1 MRVVIV
7 LTIIVGAAAMLG
19 LGKASADLPRS
30 TSTSVSC
37 PAVRLIGQPGTCTA
51 SVTDTDT
58 GSAMTPTGIVEL
70 SATGIHGFA
79 ERASCTLSAGSCQVT
94 YPGDVL
100 GLQTITA
107 MDEGDSGH
115 AGSSN
120 TVEVYVSAII
130 GPGPC
135 CFVPRVKGESL
146 SQAKQT
152 LRRVGF
158 SVGKIDRAFSKLV
171 AKGRVIAE
179 RPGAGKIVSPRR
191 YTKIAGQFGS
201 LRRTKVALLVSK
213 GKPQARP

>member
-1 MRVVIV
+1 
-7 LTIIVGAAAMLG
+7 MLG

-51 SVTDTDT
+51 RVTNTDT
-58 GSAMTPTGIVEL
+58 GSATTPTGIVEL

-79 ERASCTLSAGSCQVT
+79 ERASCALSAGSCQVT
-94 YPGDVL
+94 CPGDLL
-100 GLQTITA
+100 GLQTIA
-107 MDEGDSGH
+107 AVYEGDSGH

-120 TVEVYVSAII
+120 TVKVLISVPI

-146 SQAKQT
+146 SQAKRT

-158 SVGKIDRAFSKLV
+158 GVGKIDRAFSTLV
-171 AKGRVIAE
+171 AKGRVISE
-179 RPGAGKIVSPRR
+179 RPGAGKLVSRR
-191 YTKIAGQFGS
+191 YTKIAGQFES
-201 LRRTKVALLVSK
+201 LRRAKVALLVSK
-213 GKPQARP
+213 GKPHARP